1 MTEKRRIGC
10 VCSGVC
16 VGVALCGC
24 VCERVCVSV
33 CVCLCPV
40 FLVCVCVCMC
50 MLVCISIS
58 VFCSHVGALF
68 SLSSLRPSR
77 SMGTLHRDERERGGG
92 REREGEGI

>member
-1 MTEKRRIGC
+1 MSIVELEI
-10 VCSGVC
+10 S
-16 VGVALCGC
+16 L
-24 VCERVCVSV
+24 

-58 VFCSHVGALF
+58 VFVSHLGSLF

-77 SMGTLHRDERERGGG
+77 SMGTLHRDEREREKGGE
-92 REREGEGI
+92 REREGEGIIERQIYEVTFSGSQLE